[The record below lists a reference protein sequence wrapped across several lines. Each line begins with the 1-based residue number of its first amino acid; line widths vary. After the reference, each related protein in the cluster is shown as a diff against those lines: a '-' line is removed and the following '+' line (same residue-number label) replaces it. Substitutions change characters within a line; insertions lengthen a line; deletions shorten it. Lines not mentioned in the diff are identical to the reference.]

1 MARGVN
7 MAARSGFSSA
17 AEIAE
22 GMGLQLS
29 PRQRD
34 APALSTI
41 VDHGGHLV
49 LVRRGERA
57 PVWSKWQKRKP
68 ALDLVEEKTRNG
80 I

>member
-1 MARGVN
+1 MALC
-7 MAARSGFSSA
+7 SSL
-17 AEIAE
+17 EVAE

-49 LVRRGERA
+49 LVRRGQKR
-57 PVWSKWQKRKP
+57 PVWSKWESRT
-68 ALDLVEEKTRNG
+68 LRLT
-80 I
+80 